1 MAIDL
6 RIYATYSVAQI
17 SAARKDFYARA
28 VRAAGIL
35 AAVNSI
41 PPTRYQYGV
50 VSAYRFWPMLESCVR
65 HAAKAHGMRARD
77 LWAVLPEDVCDRVED
92 LARVSAVC

>member
-1 MAIDL
+1 MTTRL
-6 RIYATYSVAQI
+6 VVYASYQASQI
-17 SAARKDFYARA
+17 SEARKDFYARA

>member
-1 MAIDL
+1 MTTRL
-6 RIYATYSVAQI
+6 VVYASYQASQI
-17 SAARKDFYARA
+17 SEARKDFYARA

-65 HAAKAHGMRARD
+65 HAAKVHGMRARD
-77 LWAVLPEDVCDRVED
+77 LWAVLPEDVCNRVED
-92 LARVSAVC
+92 LARVSAV

>member
-1 MAIDL
+1 MTT
-6 RIYATYSVAQI
+6 RFTVYATYEASQI

-35 AAVNSI
+35 AALHQSDVLDAWEFDAML
-41 PPTRYQYGV
+41 
-50 VSAYRFWPMLESCVR
+50 SACVR

-77 LWAVLPEDVCDRVED
+77 LWAVLPEDVCDRVE
-92 LARVSAVC
+92 RVAGVFTYC

>member
-1 MAIDL
+1 MTTRL
-6 RIYATYSVAQI
+6 VVYASYQASQI
-17 SAARKDFYARA
+17 SEARKDFYARA

-77 LWAVLPEDVCDRVED
+77 LWAVLPKDVCDRVED
-92 LARVSAVC
+92 LARVSAI

>member
-1 MAIDL
+1 MTT
-6 RIYATYSVAQI
+6 RFTVYATYEASQI

-35 AAVNSI
+35 ADVYDGHPIPGMYRAVEW
-41 PPTRYQYGV
+41 G
-50 VSAYRFWPMLESCVR
+50 RFDDMLRACVR

-77 LWAVLPEDVCDRVED
+77 LWAVLPKDVCDRVED
-92 LARVSAVC
+92 LARVSAI